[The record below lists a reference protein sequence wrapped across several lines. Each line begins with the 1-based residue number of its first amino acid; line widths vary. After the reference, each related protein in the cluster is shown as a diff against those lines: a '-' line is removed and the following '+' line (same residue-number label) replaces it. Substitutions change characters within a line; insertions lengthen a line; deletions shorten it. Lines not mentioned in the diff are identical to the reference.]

1 MNSPSSKTWDQLKVD
16 ARAECPFSFEQSD
29 LDAFAKLSGDSNPL
43 HLDQAYARERGFEGT
58 VVYGALIVAAV
69 SRLLGME
76 LPGPGCLWQ
85 SLSLQFT
92 GPLYAGQK
100 ARVIGQIVYA
110 NPELSVLRL
119 SLEVKSQDRLIARGQ
134 AQAQVLKSRP

>member
-1 MNSPSSKTWDQLKVD
+1 MKSPASKTWDQLKV
-16 ARAECPFSFEQSD
+16 AACVECPFSFNQAD
-29 LDAFAKLSGDSNPL
+29 LDSFSKLSGDFNPL
-43 HLDQAYARERGFEGT
+43 HLDQSYARARGFEGT

-85 SLSLQFT
+85 SISLQFT

-110 NPELSVLRL
+110 NPELSVLRVA
-119 SLEVKSQDRLIARGQ
+119 LEVKNGERLIARGQ
-134 AQAQVLKSRP
+134 AQAQVLKSQA